1 MDFNNQ
7 LKRIRESNG
16 LTQEQL
22 SKILNVSRQTISSW
36 EVGRNFPDL
45 EMIVTISKEFNV
57 SLDQLILGDKKMEKK
72 LIEDGNKTK
81 KAKMNIVSAILFLIG
96 GSLFLIS
103 TFTKSTVLSNGML
116 YEPYFFLIPLGYLFV
131 LASLIFLIINFI
143 LKGNKKGNK

>member
-22 SKILNVSRQTISSW
+22 SKILNVSRQSISSW

-45 EMIVTISKEFNV
+45 EMIVIISKEFNI
-57 SLDQLILGDKKMEKK
+57 SLDQLIMGDKNMEKK
-72 LIEDGNKTK
+72 LIEDGIKTK
-81 KAKMNIVSAILFLIG
+81 KARMNIISGILFLIG

-103 TFTKSTVLSNGML
+103 SFTKSTVLPNGML
-116 YEPYFFLIPLGYLFV
+116 YEPYFFLIPLGYLF
-131 LASLIFLIINFI
+131 LFTSIIFLIVSFI
-143 LKGNKKGNK
+143 LKRKKRAM

>member
-22 SKILNVSRQTISSW
+22 SKILNVSRQSISSW

-45 EMIVTISKEFNV
+45 EMIVIISKEFNI
-57 SLDQLILGDKKMEKK
+57 SLDQLIMGDKNMEKK

-81 KAKMNIVSAILFLIG
+81 KARMNIISGILFLIG

-103 TFTKSTVLSNGML
+103 SFTKFTVLPNGML
-116 YEPYFFLIPLGYLFV
+116 YEPYFFLIPLGYLF
-131 LASLIFLIINFI
+131 LFTSIIFLIVSFI
-143 LKGNKKGNK
+143 LKRKKRAM

>member
-22 SKILNVSRQTISSW
+22 SKILNVYRQSISSW

-45 EMIVTISKEFNV
+45 EMIVIISKEFNI
-57 SLDQLILGDKKMEKK
+57 SLDQLIMGDKNMEKK

-81 KAKMNIVSAILFLIG
+81 KQ
-96 GSLFLIS
+96 
-103 TFTKSTVLSNGML
+103 
-116 YEPYFFLIPLGYLFV
+116 E
-131 LASLIFLIINFI
+131 
-143 LKGNKKGNK
+143 

>member
-7 LKRIRESNG
+7 LNRIRESNG

-22 SKILNVSRQTISSW
+22 SKILNVSWQSISSW

-45 EMIVTISKEFNV
+45 EMIVIISKEFNI
-57 SLDQLILGDKKMEKK
+57 SLDQLIMGDKNMEKK

-81 KAKMNIVSAILFLIG
+81 KARMNIISGILFLIG

-103 TFTKSTVLSNGML
+103 SFTKSTVLPNGML
-116 YEPYFFLIPLGYLFV
+116 YEPYFFLIPLGYLF
-131 LASLIFLIINFI
+131 LFTSIIFLIVSFI
-143 LKGNKKGNK
+143 LKRKKRAM

>member
-22 SKILNVSRQTISSW
+22 AKILNVSRQSISSW

-45 EMIVTISKEFNV
+45 EMIVIISKEFNI
-57 SLDQLILGDKKMEKK
+57 SLDQLIMGDKKMEKK

-81 KAKMNIVSAILFLIG
+81 KARMNIISGILFLIG
-96 GSLFLIS
+96 GSLFLKYS
-103 TFTKSTVLSNGML
+103 LTKPTVLPNGML
-116 YEPYFFLIPLGYLFV
+116 HEPYFFLSPLGYLF
-131 LASLIFLIINFI
+131 LFTSLIFLIVSFI
-143 LKGNKKGNK
+143 LKKEKRTR